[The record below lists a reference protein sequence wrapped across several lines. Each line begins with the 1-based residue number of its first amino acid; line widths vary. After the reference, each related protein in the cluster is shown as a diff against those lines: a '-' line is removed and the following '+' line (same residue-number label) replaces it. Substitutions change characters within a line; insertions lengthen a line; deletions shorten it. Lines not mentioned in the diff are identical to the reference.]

1 MQPELEHT
9 KSRKCQVHSQA
20 RLGRSRAHARGITH
34 VFVVSCLLSGAGCAA
49 GRIGDRRELPDGRVV
64 PATAGVAAVDAGIP
78 VKVGMAG
85 AGARAADA
93 ISDNAGSG
101 DPSRPSAGAP
111 ATNHKTQD
119 DPSAMQGSGL
129 HCGDVALGVDRFG
142 IRRLCPSLP
151 GGQTWTAQ
159 WDNGQAR
166 SFRGVDPKDAW
177 LDAAHGDATF
187 ATDGDGVLRISG
199 NTPRLYVHDPK
210 LIHQWRNVEV
220 TMYFQRVSDDG
231 TDYAGMVA
239 VARSNHGTIGEE
251 TSNLCDTRG
260 MSARMRYD
268 GNIDFEK
275 ETRHPNAVATQTKR
289 YWRGGMPKRTW
300 FGYKELVYDLPN
312 GDVKI
317 ELWIDTSDGAN
328 GGDWM
333 KLNELVDDGTNFG
346 EGGTPCSVGIDPR
359 MRLTAAAARDG
370 SETGKPNISVY
381 FRSDNVDQN
390 GLLYKFGSIREI
402 DPLF

>member
-1 MQPELEHT
+1 
-9 KSRKCQVHSQA
+9 
-20 RLGRSRAHARGITH
+20 
-34 VFVVSCLLSGAGCAA
+34 
-49 GRIGDRRELPDGRVV
+49 
-64 PATAGVAAVDAGIP
+64 
-78 VKVGMAG
+78 
-85 AGARAADA
+85 
-93 ISDNAGSG
+93 
-101 DPSRPSAGAP
+101 
-111 ATNHKTQD
+111 
-119 DPSAMQGSGL
+119 MQGSGL
-129 HCGDVALGVDRFG
+129 QCGDAALGVDRFG

-151 GGQTWTAQ
+151 GGKTWTAQ

-187 ATDGDGVLRISG
+187 ATDGDGVLRVSG

-210 LIHQWRNVEV
+210 VINQWRNVEV

-231 TDYAGMVA
+231 TAYAGMVA

-251 TSNLCDTRG
+251 TTNLCDTRG
-260 MSARMRYD
+260 MAARMRYD

-275 ETRHPNAVATQTKR
+275 ETKHPNATATQTKR
-289 YWRGGMPKRTW
+289 YWRNGMPKQTW
-300 FGYKELVYDLPN
+300 FGYKQLVYDLPDGN
-312 GDVKI
+312 VKI

-328 GGDWM
+328 GGDWT

-346 EGGTPCSVGIDPR
+346 VGGTPCKSGIDPR
-359 MRLTAAAARDG
+359 MRLTAAGERDG

-381 FRSDNVDQN
+381 FRSDNVDQK

-402 DPLF
+402 DPPL